1 MAVPSAL
8 YSECTVDTL
17 TLYESVYY
25 ECCIS
30 FQHNVYILNASTV
43 ATVEIYFVTQPQPYY
58 YSYLNHLTH
67 ITCDAI
73 HISDTGEET
82 PIDATPIRNGERLV
96 VDSLPARHEL
106 VKKGGVVR
114 GVLVRE
120 TQREDQEGVYWCQ
133 VEGGG
138 EVVAF
143 TRKTH
148 ILVGGERKSISTTF
162 LSLCVRISLK

>member
-1 MAVPSAL
+1 MV
-8 YSECTVDTL
+8 
-17 TLYESVYY
+17 
-25 ECCIS
+25 
-30 FQHNVYILNASTV
+30 NASTV

-67 ITCDAI
+67 ITCNAI

-106 VKKGGVVR
+106 VKKGGVVC